1 MIAVLQRCTK
11 AKVTINNK
19 ITGQIKLGM
28 VILIGIQK
36 KDLLEQADTLVD
48 KILNFRIFNDTN
60 QKMNLS
66 IKDINGSILVI
77 SQFTLCA
84 DTNKGRRPN
93 FLEAAKP
100 EKAKSL
106 YQYFINRLIE
116 NNIHVESGNFGEE
129 MQVEL
134 INNGPATFI
143 LES

>member
-48 KILNFRIFNDTN
+48 KILTFRIFNDTN

-100 EKAKSL
+100 ENAKSL

>member
-48 KILNFRIFNDTN
+48 KILTFRIFNDTN
-60 QKMNLS
+60 QKMNIS

-100 EKAKSL
+100 ENAKSL

>member
-100 EKAKSL
+100 ENAKSL